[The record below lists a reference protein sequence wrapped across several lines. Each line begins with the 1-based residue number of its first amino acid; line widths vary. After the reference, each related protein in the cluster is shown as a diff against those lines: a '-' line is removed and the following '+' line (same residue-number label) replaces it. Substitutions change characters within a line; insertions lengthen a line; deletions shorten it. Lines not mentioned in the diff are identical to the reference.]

1 MVILQFVEVRQ
12 DQLASGADEELFVR
26 KITSEFFICAIG
38 PEFCCRSVHRMRW
51 ETADLKCIQHRY
63 KETVKQRAE
72 QSRTYR
78 LHVAEK

>member
-1 MVILQFVEVRQ
+1 MLALQLIEVCQ
-12 DQLASGADEELFVR
+12 DDVALRTDRELLVAE
-26 KITSEFFICAIG
+26 TALELSVAAVG
-38 PEFCCRSVHRMRW
+38 PEFCCRSVFKMRW

-63 KETVKQRAE
+63 EQTVKQRAE